1 MRSILRFSAVA
12 FAAASF
18 ALIAMPASADEVVS
32 VAPFK
37 SVSLHGGGK
46 VTLRHGDVQRVTI
59 TRDTKR
65 YADIH
70 TSPDNELVID
80 VCKHECPR
88 HYNLE
93 IEIVTPAI
101 AGVSIHGGGEIDSVG
116 EFPVQ
121 PTLNAA
127 IHGGGEINLRGLAA
141 KRVSVAVHGGG
152 AISVTAKSHLSATV
166 HGGGEITYWGH
177 PSVTTV
183 IHGGG
188 SVERGS

>member
-1 MRSILRFSAVA
+1 MRNILRFSALA

-18 ALIAMPASADEVVS
+18 ALIAAPASADDVIS

-37 SVSLHGGGK
+37 SIALKGGGK
-46 VTLRHGDVQRVTI
+46 VTLRHGDTQRVTI
-59 TRDTKR
+59 THDTKR

-70 TSPDNELVID
+70 TSTDSELVID
-80 VCKHECPR
+80 VCKRECPR
-88 HYNLE
+88 HYDLE

-101 AGVSIHGGGEIDSVG
+101 AGVSIHGGGKIDSDG

-121 PTLNAA
+121 PTLAA
-127 IHGGGEINLRGLAA
+127 AVHGGGDISLRGLAA
-141 KRVSVAVHGGG
+141 KRVSATVHGGG
-152 AISVTAKSHLSATV
+152 EISVTAKSHLSATV

-177 PSVTTV
+177 PSVSTV

-188 SVERGS
+188 TVESGS